1 MKVILIQDV
10 KSQGKKD
17 DVIEVNDG
25 YARNF
30 LFPRKLA
37 IEATKTNVNELENRK
52 ASENFKAQQ
61 ELKKA
66 QEQGA
71 QLKDKTFTLYEKTG
85 AGSKL
90 FGAVTSKEI
99 AEAIKKVTGFEI
111 DKKKISLS
119 ETIKTLGNYTAEI
132 KLHTNVHVSVNI
144 VIAQKDQ

>member
-85 AGSKL
+85 SGAKL
-90 FGAVTSKEI
+90 FGSVTSKEI
-99 AEAIKKVTGFEI
+99 AEAIKKATGFEI
-111 DKKKISLS
+111 DKKKITLS
-119 ETIKTLGNYTAEI
+119 EAIKTLGTYTAEI

>member
-1 MKVILIQDV
+1 MKVILTQDV

-37 IEATKTNVNELENRK
+37 IEATKTNINELDNRK
-52 ASENFKAQQ
+52 ASENFKLQQ

-85 AGSKL
+85 SGNKL
-90 FGAVTSKEI
+90 FGSVTSKEI
-99 AEAIKKVTGFEI
+99 AELIKKQTGFDI
-111 DKKKISLS
+111 DKKKITLS
-119 ETIKTLGNYTAEI
+119 EAIKTLGEYTAQI
-132 KLHTNVHVSVNI
+132 KLHTEVHVSVNI
-144 VIAQKDQ
+144 IVAQKDQ

>member
-37 IEATKTNVNELENRK
+37 IEATKTNINELENHK
-52 ASENFKAQQ
+52 ASENFKAAQ

-66 QEQGA
+66 QEQAA
-71 QLKDKTFTLYEKTG
+71 QLKDKTFTIYQKTG
-85 AGSKL
+85 AGNKI
-90 FGAVTSKEI
+90 FGSVTSKEV
-99 AEAIKKVTGFEI
+99 ADAIGKAMGFDI
-111 DKKKISLS
+111 DKKKVTLS
-119 ETIKTLGNYTAEI
+119 DTIKTLGEYTAEI
-132 KLHTNVHVSVNI
+132 KLHTAVHVNVSI
-144 VIAQKDQ
+144 VIAQKD